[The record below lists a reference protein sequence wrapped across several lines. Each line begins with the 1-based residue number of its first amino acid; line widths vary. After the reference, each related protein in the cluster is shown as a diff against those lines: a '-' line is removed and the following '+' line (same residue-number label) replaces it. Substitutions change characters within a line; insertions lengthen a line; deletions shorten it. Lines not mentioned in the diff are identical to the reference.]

1 MNYSR
6 THIQLTLHIYS
17 TKDISIQHIQVPLHT
32 SHQNIQSCFSL
43 SFINFVNKL
52 INIILQ
58 TIWCHR
64 SEFIT
69 IDKFTY
75 SPTLVVLLAFS
86 LGTEI
91 TIENIITLYR
101 PHPRVLQFTMACLQ
115 RRVSIASHF
124 NSILTNSSSTTWSPS
139 SRFYYFY
146 AQRNSTNF
154 YSSMSCCNNKYIY
167 FALIPILLFKCVA
180 LFTTH
185 QN

>member
-1 MNYSR
+1 MSLER
-6 THIQLTLHIYS
+6 TLIIE
-17 TKDISIQHIQVPLHT
+17 
-32 SHQNIQSCFSL
+32 C
-43 SFINFVNKL
+43 INF
-52 INIILQ
+52 
-58 TIWCHR
+58 H
-64 SEFIT
+64 IT
-69 IDKFTY
+69 

-86 LGTEI
+86 LGIQI

-101 PHPRVLQFTMACLQ
+101 PHPRVLQFIMACLQ

-124 NSILTNSSSTTWSPS
+124 NSILSNSSSTTWSPS